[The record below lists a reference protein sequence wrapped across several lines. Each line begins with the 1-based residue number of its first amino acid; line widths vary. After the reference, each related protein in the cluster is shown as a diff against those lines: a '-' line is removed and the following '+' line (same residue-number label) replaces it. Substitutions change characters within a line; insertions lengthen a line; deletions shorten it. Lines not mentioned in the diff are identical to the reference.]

1 MLQENRRDLMAA
13 FNAAKFTLR
22 HYVRGYFPVHNLPSR
37 AMPVNRLFFPL
48 RNPGGARNFIAD
60 DRAKHVLRPGKVYF
74 VPAFLPTRWELD
86 EELYFLS
93 LHCSLEIFPGA
104 DLFSGCPH
112 MLEVPAKRTLTQLLK
127 IFDSDP
133 EDRFRN
139 AVRAGSLLY
148 GLVTSLLAHYPPEDF
163 WKPLALKEYE
173 PLTGYLDAHGTARTQ
188 VEELAVLCG
197 ESREHF
203 SRRFAART
211 GITPKQLID
220 RFVTGRCLTLL
231 GEGRSFK
238 EIAEML
244 EFSSEFAFS
253 RYFKRNTGESPRNW
267 RDRQKIVRPN

>member
-1 MLQENRRDLMAA
+1 MAILENRPDLMAA
-13 FNAAKFTLR
+13 FNAATFTMR
-22 HYVRGYFPVHNLPSR
+22 HYARGYFPVHNSPGH
-37 AMPVNRLFFPL
+37 AMPVDRLFFPL

-60 DRAKHVLRPGKVYF
+60 ARAKYVLRPGSLYF
-74 VPAFLPTRWELD
+74 IPAFLPTRWELD

-93 LHCSLEIFPGA
+93 LQCSLEIFPGA

-112 MLEVPAKRTLTQLLK
+112 MLEVPAGDTLTQLLK

-139 AVRAGSLLY
+139 AVRAGGLLY

-173 PLTGYLDAHGTARTQ
+173 PLTAYLAAHGTARTQ
-188 VEELAVLCG
+188 VEELAALRG

-231 GEGRSFK
+231 GEGRGFK
-238 EIAEML
+238 EIAGRL

-253 RYFKRNTGESPRNW
+253 RYFKRNMGESPRAW
-267 RDRQKIVRPN
+267 RSRQRLG